1 MVSVSLFQ
9 KTNIPEDSGARKME
23 NFTFKAHRKALL
35 FALVIASIYAF
46 GYAVKEISAQ
56 KEDGTAGGSRHINF
70 IEDKF
75 SYLNIA
81 VVSRRFVERSLQCA
95 LMCLESL
102 PCFSFNL
109 AAFPDNN
116 DKLLC
121 EHLPSD
127 KYNNSEKFIPSK
139 AFHHFSIWSP
149 CSAVVCGNNGKCVAL
164 YKENS
169 YVCLCKD
176 GFTGRNCETVAPE
189 CASYITL
196 NASDRSVHF
205 QGPRTKCDN
214 NLATEWY
221 RFQGQAGKQLAIKCP
236 PVYRCNTDLT
246 GWMNG
251 SHPNV
256 EDGIVKRQV
265 CFHGY
270 NNCCYKTTTI
280 DVRSCGAY
288 FVYRLTKV
296 SICRSRYCGTG

>member
-1 MVSVSLFQ
+1 
-9 KTNIPEDSGARKME
+9 ME
-23 NFTFKAHRKALL
+23 NFTFKAHRRALL

-46 GYAVKEISAQ
+46 GYAVTENSAQ
-56 KEDGTAGGSRHINF
+56 KEDGMAGGSRHINF

-75 SYLNIA
+75 SYLNIT

-95 LMCLESL
+95 LMCLETL

-127 KYNNSEKFIPSK
+127 KYNNSEKLIPSN

-149 CSAVVCGNNGKCVAL
+149 CSAVVCGNNGKCEAL

-169 YVCLCKD
+169 YVCLCKE
-176 GFTGRNCETVAPE
+176 GFTGRNCETVVPE

-205 QGPRTKCDN
+205 PRGKKCDI
-214 NLATEWY
+214 NLTTEWY
-221 RFQGQAGKQLAIKCP
+221 RFQGQAGKQLAVKCP
-236 PVYRCNTDLT
+236 PHQRCNTDYT

-251 SHPNV
+251 KHPNV

-265 CFHGY
+265 CFHGRY
-270 NNCCYKTTTI
+270 QCCYKTTTI
-280 DVRSCGAY
+280 DVRNCGAY
-288 FVYRLTKV
+288 FVYRLRKV
-296 SICRSRYCGTG
+296 PTCRPRYCGTG

>member
-1 MVSVSLFQ
+1 MVSVSSFQ
-9 KTNIPEDSGARKME
+9 DTNIPEDSGARNME
-23 NFTFKAHRKALL
+23 NFTFKAHRRAFL
-35 FALVIASIYAF
+35 FALSLITSIYAF

-127 KYNNSEKFIPSK
+127 KYNNSEKFIPSN

-149 CSAVVCGNNGKCVAL
+149 CSAVVCGNIGKCVAL

-169 YVCLCKD
+169 YVCLCTE
-176 GFTGRNCETVAPE
+176 GFTGRNCEADAPE

-196 NASDRSVHF
+196 NASDRNEHYT
-205 QGPRTKCDN
+205 GRAKCDN
-214 NLATEWY
+214 KLETKWY
-221 RFQGQAGKQLAIKCP
+221 RFQGQAGRKLATICP
-236 PVYRCNTDLT
+236 QVHRCNTDVP

-251 SHPNV
+251 KHPNV

-270 NNCCYKTTTI
+270 QKCCYKTTTI
-280 DVRSCGAY
+280 HVRNCGAY
-288 FVYRLTKV
+288 FVYRLDKV
-296 SICRSRYCGTG
+296 STCNSRYCGTG

>member
-1 MVSVSLFQ
+1 
-9 KTNIPEDSGARKME
+9 ME
-23 NFTFKAHRKALL
+23 NFTFKAHRRKFL

-56 KEDGTAGGSRHINF
+56 KENGTAGGSRHINF

-75 SYLNIA
+75 SYLNIT

-95 LMCLESL
+95 LMCLETL

-127 KYNNSEKFIPSK
+127 KYNNSEKFIPSNT
-139 AFHHFSIWSP
+139 FHHFSIWSP
-149 CSAVVCGNNGKCVAL
+149 CSAVVCENNGKCVAL

-169 YVCLCKD
+169 YVCLCKA
-176 GFTGRNCETVAPE
+176 GFTGRNCETVTPE
-189 CASYITL
+189 CASYISL

-221 RFQGQAGKQLAIKCP
+221 RFQGQAGKQLAVKCP
-236 PVYRCNTDLT
+236 PAQRCNTDLT
-246 GWMNG
+246 GWMDG
-251 SHPNV
+251 KHPNV
-256 EDGIVKRQV
+256 EDGIVKRRV

-270 NNCCYKTTTI
+270 DNCCYKNTTI
-280 DVRSCGAY
+280 DVRNCGAY
-288 FVYRLTKV
+288 FVYRLKK
-296 SICRSRYCGTG
+296 SPPCNSRYCGTG